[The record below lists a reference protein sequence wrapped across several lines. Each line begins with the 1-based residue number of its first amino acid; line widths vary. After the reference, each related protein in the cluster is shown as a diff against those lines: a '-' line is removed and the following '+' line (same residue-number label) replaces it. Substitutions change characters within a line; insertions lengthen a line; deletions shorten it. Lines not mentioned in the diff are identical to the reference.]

1 MNETTR
7 PAVAGPVEPT
17 VRRYPLDVCVLYTDD
32 CKVLMSKGHQDPAAF
47 LAECEAWYG
56 EPLTGWGKVRHVWQR
71 NVPDRSGE
79 YTMLAI
85 PAKPHARGAYPA
97 TTIVEDASYDSDA

>member
-1 MNETTR
+1 MTT
-7 PAVAGPVEPT
+7 PIEP
-17 VRRYPLDVCVLYTDD
+17 RRKVYPLDVACLYTDD
-32 CKVLMSKGHQDPAAF
+32 CRVLMSKGHHEEAAF
-47 LAECEAWYG
+47 RAACEAWNDG
-56 EPLTGWGKVRHVWQR
+56 ETLNGWGKVRHVWQR

-97 TTIVEDASYDSDA
+97 TTIVDDARYDDDTD